1 MKRLSNILKDVK
13 PLEIRGKISV
23 EVKGISFDS
32 RKADSGF
39 VFIAIKG
46 VDQDGHQF
54 IDLALKKGVKAVVC
68 ESFPD
73 KLSAGIVWI
82 RVENSRRALAKM
94 ASAWFD
100 YPSKS
105 IILTGVT
112 GTNGKT
118 TIVTLLYQLFEAMG
132 YPVGL
137 ISTVVNRVHH
147 QSIAATHTTPD
158 PVQIN
163 QLLADMLD
171 AGCSH
176 CFMEVSSHALE
187 QNRIEGLDFNGGIF
201 TNITH
206 EHLDYHQDFKTY
218 LNVKKSFF
226 DRLSAKAFA
235 LSNADEKNG
244 EVMLQNCKAQHHAYS
259 LQGRGDYNA
268 QILEHEF
275 TGLKMIIGN
284 KEFHTPLVGRFNAS
298 NLMAVYAAACLL
310 EANPDEVLEQL
321 SALQG
326 APGRFE
332 THLSPQEK
340 IVGII
345 DYAHTPDALKNVLNT
360 IAEVKSA
367 EQQIICVIGCG
378 GDRDKSKRPLMARV
392 SAGLS
397 DRSIFTSD
405 NPRSEDP
412 HSILEDMKRGLDP
425 VLSARTITIENRKE
439 AIYTAASIANA
450 GDIILLAGKGHE
462 NYQEIKGNRIH
473 FSDKEVLL
481 DAFLK
486 LNK

>member
-1 MKRLSNILKDVK
+1 MKRLSDILKDVK
-13 PLEIRGKISV
+13 PLEIRGETSV
-23 EVKGISFDS
+23 DVKGLSFDS
-32 RKADSGF
+32 RTTTTGF

-46 VDQDGHQF
+46 VEQDGHQY
-54 IDLALKKGVKAVVC
+54 IDLAVQQGAKAIIC
-68 ESFPD
+68 ESFPK
-73 KLSAGIVWI
+73 KLRDGIVWV
-82 RVENSRRALAKM
+82 RVKNSRSALARM

-105 IILTGVT
+105 IMLIGVT

-118 TIVTLLYQLFEAMG
+118 TIVTLLYQLFEALG
-132 YPVGL
+132 YPAGL

-147 QSIAATHTTPD
+147 RVIAATHTTPD
-158 PVQIN
+158 PIQIN

-187 QNRIEGLDFNGGIF
+187 QNRIEGLDFDGGIF

-206 EHLDYHQDFKTY
+206 DHLDYHQDFKTY
-218 LNVKKSFF
+218 LSVKKSFF
-226 DRLSAKAFA
+226 DGLSPKAFA

-244 EVMLQNCKAQHHAYS
+244 EVMLQNCSAQQHAYS

-275 TGLKMIIGN
+275 TGLKMMIGDI
-284 KEFHTPLVGRFNAS
+284 EFYTPLVGRFNAS
-298 NLMAVYAAACLL
+298 NLMAVYAASCLM
-310 EANPDEVLEQL
+310 EAKPDEVLEQL

-332 THLSPQEK
+332 THLSPKEK

-360 IAEVKSA
+360 ITEVKSA
-367 EQQIICVIGCG
+367 DQQIICVIGCG

-397 DRSIFTSD
+397 NRSIFTSD
-405 NPRSEDP
+405 NPRGEDP
-412 HSILEDMKRGLDP
+412 LSILEDMKHGLDP
-425 VLSARTITIENRKE
+425 VLSAHTITIENRKE
-439 AIYTAASIANA
+439 AIYTAVGIANA

-473 FSDKEVLL
+473 FNDKEVLL